1 MANKSLTAAKYL
13 ATMHLE
19 YQNFLI
25 IGKTLPVHHPQNK
38 REPEQTFKLPQDTDT
53 SVEVTKDD
61 DSTPSKTTK
70 KEEKTERKRKPEPAS
85 KPSQEADEADETT
98 NDDDNSS
105 SMVAKQQKKREEE
118 LIGRKPKQEIP
129 IKYLPI
135 FL

>member
-38 REPEQTFKLPQDTDT
+38 REPEQTFKLPQDIDT

-70 KEEKTERKRKPEPAS
+70 KRKKQKEKENLNLHPNCHKRLMKQM
-85 KPSQEADEADETT
+85 KRQMMMTT
-98 NDDDNSS
+98 
-105 SMVAKQQKKREEE
+105 V
-118 LIGRKPKQEIP
+118 L
-129 IKYLPI
+129 LW
-135 FL
+135 